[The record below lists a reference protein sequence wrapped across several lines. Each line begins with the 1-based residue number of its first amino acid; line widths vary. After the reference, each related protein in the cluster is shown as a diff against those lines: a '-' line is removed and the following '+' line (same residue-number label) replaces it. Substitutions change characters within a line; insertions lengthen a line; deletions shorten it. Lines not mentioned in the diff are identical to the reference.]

1 MTYITKIKKFSVG
14 GCKNRNIWY
23 KKHEVT
29 VTHLLTSNISMRFT
43 KYRHIYKTL
52 LKCMSSI
59 PDIKYIF
66 WKWKKKVYFQ
76 FKIKHLRSKLSANS
90 HMNSTF
96 LSYNEYFNNEFISGV
111 WLYSINK
118 YLEKSLIRPKSL
130 NNFRKLIYHET
141 TKRISS
147 RNTGT
152 GSTV

>member
-96 LSYNEYFNNEFISGV
+96 LSYNEYFNNEFITHQRCLAVFHKQISRKKSYPTQV
-111 WLYSINK
+111 LKQFSQIN
-118 YLEKSLIRPKSL
+118 IP
-130 NNFRKLIYHET
+130 
-141 TKRISS
+141 
-147 RNTGT
+147 
-152 GSTV
+152 